1 MKNIKIAAFS
11 DIHNVELWAKTFEHE
26 FWPEVDV
33 VIIAGD
39 VCDNLPITALDRFCL
54 THKEEK
60 LRKKY
65 TDKNKINEILSKEIE
80 KFELKHKQEA
90 CFKFYN
96 EILPEKFPNV
106 QHIITV

>member
-11 DIHNVELWAKTFEHE
+11 DIHNVELWTKTFKHE
-26 FWPEVDV
+26 FWPEVDI

-54 THKEEK
+54 VHKEED

-65 TDKNKINEILSKEIE
+65 TDKERCPQKGGGLVHGI
-80 KFELKHKQEA
+80 
-90 CFKFYN
+90 
-96 EILPEKFPNV
+96 
-106 QHIITV
+106 

>member
-39 VCDNLPITALDRFCL
+39 VCDNLPITSLDRFCL
-54 THKEEK
+54 THKEEN
-60 LRKKY
+60 L
-65 TDKNKINEILSKEIE
+65 ILTV
-80 KFELKHKQEA
+80 
-90 CFKFYN
+90 
-96 EILPEKFPNV
+96 FPSYLSLFVESNLTNLFPST
-106 QHIITV
+106 I